1 MENISVNNLVEEFE
15 SSLPR
20 EISISISKNIL
31 NSKISKENA
40 ISEYKK
46 NIGLL
51 EKKIQRQ
58 VINCTG
64 TLLHTNLGRAQINPR
79 FTGGASNIE
88 YDLDQHKRGE
98 RNEYLTSSM
107 NLLLNSENVCF
118 VNNNAAALFI
128 TLSTVKNSSNIKNV
142 IISRGEIIEIGGSYR
157 LPEIIQE
164 TDLKM
169 VEIGT
174 TNKTKITDYEK
185 ALKENKDSLILKVH
199 RSNFS
204 IDGFVEEVNL
214 KDLKSLTE
222 SQNSILVHDLGSGLV
237 ASKKFLEKEN
247 IDIFDDEPTV
257 QESLRQGAD
266 LVMFSGDKLFGSLQ
280 SGIIAGDKKMIQSIK
295 ESPLFRTYRCSP
307 LTLFEL
313 QETTSKYVS
322 KKEIEIPLWKMIS
335 MKYENLENRIRSV
348 CENLEIKHEVV
359 HDYSVMGGGTLPNKT
374 IPSPVVQISELENK
388 DLMSKLMLN
397 EIPIIPRINKNN
409 IIIDLR
415 STSEKNDKYIKDFF
429 TKLLQLLLLLDM

>member
-1 MENISVNNLVEEFE
+1 MDKISVNKLVEKVK
-15 SSLPR
+15 SNLPR
-20 EISISISKNIL
+20 EIIVSIAQSCLNENTDSQTTIKNF
-31 NSKISKENA
+31 EN
-40 ISEYKK
+40 ELYKYTLK
-46 NIGLL
+46 VQ
-51 EKKIQRQ
+51 KK

-64 TLLHTNLGRAQINPR
+64 TLLHTNLGRAQTDIDFN
-79 FTGGASNIE
+79 GGSTNIE
-88 YDLDQHKRGE
+88 YDILNNRRGK
-98 RNEYLTSSM
+98 RNEFLNQSM
-107 NLLLNSENVCF
+107 NLLLGSEDVCF
-118 VNNNAAALFI
+118 VNNNASSLYI
-128 TLSTVKNSSNIKNV
+128 TLKTLKNIYGKKSV

-185 ALKENKDSLILKVH
+185 ALKENEDSLILKVH

-204 IDGFVEEVNL
+204 INGFVEEVNL
-214 KDLKSLTE
+214 KDLRSLTE
-222 SQNSILVHDLGSGLV
+222 SHNSILIHDLGSGLV
-237 ASKKFLEKEN
+237 ASRKFLEKEN

-280 SGIIAGDKKMIQSIK
+280 SGIIAGNKEMIQSIK

-313 QETTSKYVS
+313 QETTNKYVS
-322 KKEIEIPLWKMIS
+322 KNEIEIPLWKMIA
-335 MKYENLENRIRSV
+335 MNYEELENRIKSIT
-348 CENLEIKHEVV
+348 ENLKIKHEVV
-359 HDYSVMGGGTLPNKT
+359 QDNSVMGGGTLPNKF
-374 IPSPVVQISELENK
+374 IASPVIQISELEYTN
-388 DLMSKLMLN
+388 LMSKLIHN

-409 IIIDLR
+409 IIIDVR
-415 STSEKNDKYIKDFF
+415 STSEKNDIPIKDFF
-429 TKLLQLLLLLDM
+429 TNL

>member
-1 MENISVNNLVEEFE
+1 MDKISVNKLVEEVK
-15 SSLPR
+15 SNLPR
-20 EISISISKNIL
+20 EIIVSIAQSCLNKNTDSQTTIK
-31 NSKISKENA
+31 NFEN
-40 ISEYKK
+40 ELYKYTLK
-46 NIGLL
+46 VQ
-51 EKKIQRQ
+51 KK

-64 TLLHTNLGRAQINPR
+64 TLLHTNLGRAQTDIN
-79 FTGGASNIE
+79 FNGESTNIE
-88 YDLDQHKRGE
+88 YDILNNRRGK
-98 RNEYLTSSM
+98 RNEFLNQSM
-107 NLLLNSENVCF
+107 NLLLGSEDVCF
-118 VNNNAAALFI
+118 VNNNASSLYI
-128 TLSTVKNSSNIKNV
+128 TLKTLKNIYGKKSV

-185 ALKENKDSLILKVH
+185 ALKENEDSLILKVH

-204 IDGFVEEVNL
+204 INGFVEEVNL

-222 SQNSILVHDLGSGLV
+222 SHNSILIHDLGSGLV
-237 ASKKFLEKEN
+237 ASRKFLEKEN

-280 SGIIAGDKKMIQSIK
+280 SGIIAGDKEMIQSIK

-313 QETTSKYVS
+313 QETTNKYVS
-322 KKEIEIPLWKMIS
+322 KNEIEIPLWKMIA
-335 MKYENLENRIRSV
+335 MNYEELENRIKSIT
-348 CENLEIKHEVV
+348 ENLKIKHEVV
-359 HDYSVMGGGTLPNKT
+359 HDNSVMGGGTLPNKF
-374 IPSPVVQISELENK
+374 IASPVIQISELENTN
-388 DLMSKLMLN
+388 LMSKLIHN

-409 IIIDLR
+409 IIIDVR
-415 STSEKNDKYIKDFF
+415 STSEKNDIPIKDFF
-429 TKLLQLLLLLDM
+429 TNL

>member
-1 MENISVNNLVEEFE
+1 MDKISVNKLVAEVK
-15 SSLPR
+15 SNLPR
-20 EISISISKNIL
+20 EVLVLIAQNCLSKNKDIQTTIK
-31 NSKISKENA
+31 NFEN
-40 ISEYKK
+40 EVYKYSLK
-46 NIGLL
+46 VQ
-51 EKKIQRQ
+51 KK

-64 TLLHTNLGRAQINPR
+64 TLLHTNLGRAQTDIN
-79 FTGGASNIE
+79 FNGESTNVE
-88 YDLDQHKRGE
+88 YDIFNNRRGK
-98 RNEYLTSSM
+98 RNEFLSESM
-107 NLLLNSENVCF
+107 NLLLGSDDVCF
-118 VNNNAAALFI
+118 VNNNASSLFI
-128 TLSTVKNSSNIKNV
+128 TLKTLKNIYGMKSV

-280 SGIIAGDKKMIQSIK
+280 SGIIAGDEEMIRSIK

-313 QETTSKYVS
+313 QETTNKYVS
-322 KKEIEIPLWKMIS
+322 KNEIEIPLWKMIA
-335 MKYENLENRIRSV
+335 MNYEELENRIKSIT
-348 CENLEIKHEVV
+348 ENLKIKHEVV
-359 HDYSVMGGGTLPNKT
+359 QDNSVMGGGTLPNKF
-374 IPSPVVQISELENK
+374 IASPVIQISEQENTN
-388 DLMSKLMLN
+388 LMN
-397 EIPIIPRINKNN
+397 
-409 IIIDLR
+409 
-415 STSEKNDKYIKDFF
+415 
-429 TKLLQLLLLLDM
+429 

>member
-1 MENISVNNLVEEFE
+1 MDKISVNKLVEEVK
-15 SSLPR
+15 SNLPR
-20 EISISISKNIL
+20 EIIVSIAQSCLNENTDSQTTIKNF
-31 NSKISKENA
+31 EN
-40 ISEYKK
+40 ELYKYTLK
-46 NIGLL
+46 VQ
-51 EKKIQRQ
+51 KK

-64 TLLHTNLGRAQINPR
+64 TLLHTNLGRAQTDIN
-79 FTGGASNIE
+79 FNGGSTNIE
-88 YDLDQHKRGE
+88 YDILNNRRGK
-98 RNEYLTSSM
+98 RNEFLNQSM
-107 NLLLNSENVCF
+107 NLLLGSEDVCF
-118 VNNNAAALFI
+118 VNNNASSLYI
-128 TLSTVKNSSNIKNV
+128 TLKTLKNIYGKKSV

-185 ALKENKDSLILKVH
+185 ALKENEDSLILKVH

-204 IDGFVEEVNL
+204 INGFVEEVNL

-222 SQNSILVHDLGSGLV
+222 SHNSILIHDLGSGLV
-237 ASKKFLEKEN
+237 ASRKFLEKEN

-280 SGIIAGDKKMIQSIK
+280 SGIIAGDKEMIQSIK

-313 QETTSKYVS
+313 QETTNKYVS
-322 KKEIEIPLWKMIS
+322 KNEIEIPLWKMIA
-335 MKYENLENRIRSV
+335 MNYEELENRIKSIT
-348 CENLEIKHEVV
+348 ENLKIKHEVV
-359 HDYSVMGGGTLPNKT
+359 HDNSVMGGGTLPNKF
-374 IPSPVVQISELENK
+374 IASPVIQISELENTN
-388 DLMSKLMLN
+388 LMSKLIHN

-409 IIIDLR
+409 IIIDVR
-415 STSEKNDKYIKDFF
+415 STSEKNDISIKDFF
-429 TKLLQLLLLLDM
+429 TIL

>member
-1 MENISVNNLVEEFE
+1 MDKISVNKLVEEVK
-15 SSLPR
+15 SNLPR
-20 EISISISKNIL
+20 EIIVSIAQSCLNENTDSQTTIKNF
-31 NSKISKENA
+31 EN
-40 ISEYKK
+40 ELYKYTLK
-46 NIGLL
+46 VQ
-51 EKKIQRQ
+51 KK

-64 TLLHTNLGRAQINPR
+64 TLLHTNLGRAQTDIN
-79 FTGGASNIE
+79 FNGGSTNIE
-88 YDLDQHKRGE
+88 YDILNNRRGK
-98 RNEYLTSSM
+98 RNEFLNQSM
-107 NLLLNSENVCF
+107 NLLLGSEDVCF
-118 VNNNAAALFI
+118 VNNNASSLYI
-128 TLSTVKNSSNIKNV
+128 TLKTLKNIYGKKSV

-185 ALKENKDSLILKVH
+185 ALKENEDSLILKVH

-204 IDGFVEEVNL
+204 INGFVEEVNL

-222 SQNSILVHDLGSGLV
+222 SHNSILIHDLGSGLV
-237 ASKKFLEKEN
+237 ASRKFLEKEN
-247 IDIFDDEPTV
+247 IEIFDDEPTV

-280 SGIIAGDKKMIQSIK
+280 SGIIAGDKEMIQSIK

-313 QETTSKYVS
+313 QETTNKYVS
-322 KKEIEIPLWKMIS
+322 KNEIEIPLWKMIA
-335 MKYENLENRIRSV
+335 MNYEELENRIKSIT
-348 CENLEIKHEVV
+348 ENLKIKHEVV
-359 HDYSVMGGGTLPNKT
+359 HDNSVMGGGTLPNKF
-374 IPSPVVQISELENK
+374 IASPVIQISELENTN
-388 DLMSKLMLN
+388 LMSKLIHN

-409 IIIDLR
+409 IIIDVR
-415 STSEKNDKYIKDFF
+415 STSEKNDIPIKDFF
-429 TKLLQLLLLLDM
+429 TNL

>member
-1 MENISVNNLVEEFE
+1 MDKISVNKLVEEVK
-15 SSLPR
+15 SNLPR
-20 EISISISKNIL
+20 EIIVSIAQSCLNENTDSQTTIKNF
-31 NSKISKENA
+31 EN
-40 ISEYKK
+40 ELYKYTLK
-46 NIGLL
+46 VQ
-51 EKKIQRQ
+51 KK

-64 TLLHTNLGRAQINPR
+64 TLLHTNLGRAQTDIN
-79 FTGGASNIE
+79 FNGESTNIE
-88 YDLDQHKRGE
+88 YDILNNRRGK
-98 RNEYLTSSM
+98 RNEFLNQSM
-107 NLLLNSENVCF
+107 NLLLGSEDVCF
-118 VNNNAAALFI
+118 VNNNASSLYI
-128 TLSTVKNSSNIKNV
+128 TLKTLKNIYGKKSV

-185 ALKENKDSLILKVH
+185 ALKENGDSLILKVH

-204 IDGFVEEVNL
+204 INGFVEEVNL

-222 SQNSILVHDLGSGLV
+222 SHNSILIHDLGSGLV
-237 ASKKFLEKEN
+237 ASRKFLEKEN

-280 SGIIAGDKKMIQSIK
+280 SGIIAGDKEMIQSIK

-313 QETTSKYVS
+313 QETTNKYVS
-322 KKEIEIPLWKMIS
+322 KNEIEIPLWKMIA
-335 MKYENLENRIRSV
+335 MNYEELENRIKSIT
-348 CENLEIKHEVV
+348 ENLKIKHEVV
-359 HDYSVMGGGTLPNKT
+359 HDNSVMGGGTLPNKF
-374 IPSPVVQISELENK
+374 IASPVIQISELENTN
-388 DLMSKLMLN
+388 LMSKLIHN

-409 IIIDLR
+409 IIIDVR
-415 STSEKNDKYIKDFF
+415 STSEKNDIPIKDFF
-429 TKLLQLLLLLDM
+429 TNL

>member
-1 MENISVNNLVEEFE
+1 MDKISVNKLVEEVK
-15 SSLPR
+15 SNLPR
-20 EISISISKNIL
+20 EIIVSIAQSCLNENTDSQTTIKNF
-31 NSKISKENA
+31 EN
-40 ISEYKK
+40 ELYKYTLK
-46 NIGLL
+46 VQ
-51 EKKIQRQ
+51 KK

-64 TLLHTNLGRAQINPR
+64 TLLHTNLGRAQTDIN
-79 FTGGASNIE
+79 FNGESTNIE
-88 YDLDQHKRGE
+88 YDILNNRRGK
-98 RNEYLTSSM
+98 RNEFLNQSM
-107 NLLLNSENVCF
+107 NLLLGSEDVCF
-118 VNNNAAALFI
+118 VNNNASSLYI
-128 TLSTVKNSSNIKNV
+128 TLKTLKNIYGKKSV

-185 ALKENKDSLILKVH
+185 ALKENEDSLILKVH

-204 IDGFVEEVNL
+204 INGFVEEVNL
-214 KDLKSLTE
+214 KDLRSLTE
-222 SQNSILVHDLGSGLV
+222 SHDSILIHDLGSGLV
-237 ASKKFLEKEN
+237 ASRKFLEKEN

-280 SGIIAGDKKMIQSIK
+280 SGIIAGDKEMIQSIK

-313 QETTSKYVS
+313 QETTNKYVS
-322 KKEIEIPLWKMIS
+322 KNEIEIPLWKMIA
-335 MKYENLENRIRSV
+335 MNYEELENRIKSIT
-348 CENLEIKHEVV
+348 ENLKIKHEVV
-359 HDYSVMGGGTLPNKT
+359 HDNSVMGGGTLPNKF
-374 IPSPVVQISELENK
+374 IASPVIQISELENTN
-388 DLMSKLMLN
+388 LMSKLIHN

-409 IIIDLR
+409 IIIDVR
-415 STSEKNDKYIKDFF
+415 STSEKNDTPIKDFF
-429 TKLLQLLLLLDM
+429 TNL

>member
-1 MENISVNNLVEEFE
+1 MDKISVNKLVEEVK
-15 SSLPR
+15 SNLPR
-20 EISISISKNIL
+20 EIIVSIAQSCLNKNTDSQTTIKNFEDEL
-31 NSKISKENA
+31 
-40 ISEYKK
+40 YKYTLK
-46 NIGLL
+46 VQ
-51 EKKIQRQ
+51 KK

-64 TLLHTNLGRAQINPR
+64 TLLHTNLGRAQTDIN
-79 FTGGASNIE
+79 FNGESTNIE
-88 YDLDQHKRGE
+88 YDILNNRRGK
-98 RNEYLTSSM
+98 RNEFLNQSM
-107 NLLLNSENVCF
+107 NLLLGSEDVCF
-118 VNNNAAALFI
+118 VNNNASSLYI
-128 TLSTVKNSSNIKNV
+128 TLKTLKNIYGKKSV

-185 ALKENKDSLILKVH
+185 ALKENEDSLILKVH

-204 IDGFVEEVNL
+204 INGFVEEVNL

-222 SQNSILVHDLGSGLV
+222 SHNSILIHDLGSGLV
-237 ASKKFLEKEN
+237 ASRKFLEKEN
-247 IDIFDDEPTV
+247 IEIFDDEPTV

-280 SGIIAGDKKMIQSIK
+280 SGIIAGNKEMIQSIK

-313 QETTSKYVS
+313 QETTNKYVS
-322 KKEIEIPLWKMIS
+322 KNEIEIPLWKMIA
-335 MKYENLENRIRSV
+335 MNYEELENRIKSIT
-348 CENLEIKHEVV
+348 ENLKIKHEVV
-359 HDYSVMGGGTLPNKT
+359 HDNSVMGGGTLPNKF
-374 IPSPVVQISELENK
+374 IASPVIQISELENTN
-388 DLMSKLMLN
+388 LMSKLIHN

-409 IIIDLR
+409 IIIDVR
-415 STSEKNDKYIKDFF
+415 STSEKNDIPIKDFF
-429 TKLLQLLLLLDM
+429 TNL

>member
-1 MENISVNNLVEEFE
+1 MDKISVNKLVEEVK
-15 SSLPR
+15 SNLPR
-20 EISISISKNIL
+20 EIIVSIAQSCLNENTDSQTTIKNF
-31 NSKISKENA
+31 EN
-40 ISEYKK
+40 ELYKYTLK
-46 NIGLL
+46 VQ
-51 EKKIQRQ
+51 KK

-64 TLLHTNLGRAQINPR
+64 TLLHTNLGRAQTDIN
-79 FTGGASNIE
+79 FNGESTNIE
-88 YDLDQHKRGE
+88 YDILNNRRGK
-98 RNEYLTSSM
+98 RNEFLNQSM
-107 NLLLNSENVCF
+107 NLLLGSEDVCF
-118 VNNNAAALFI
+118 VNNNASSLYI
-128 TLSTVKNSSNIKNV
+128 TLKTLKNIYGKKSV

-185 ALKENKDSLILKVH
+185 ALKENEDSLILKVH

-204 IDGFVEEVNL
+204 INGFVEEVNL

-222 SQNSILVHDLGSGLV
+222 SHNSILIHDLGSGLV
-237 ASKKFLEKEN
+237 ASRKFLEKEN

-280 SGIIAGDKKMIQSIK
+280 SGIIAGDKEMIQSIK

-313 QETTSKYVS
+313 QETTNKYVS
-322 KKEIEIPLWKMIS
+322 KNEIEIPLWKMIA
-335 MKYENLENRIRSV
+335 MNYEELENRIKSIT
-348 CENLEIKHEVV
+348 ENLKIKHEVV
-359 HDYSVMGGGTLPNKT
+359 DDNSVMGGGTLPNKF
-374 IPSPVVQISELENK
+374 IASPVIQISELENTN
-388 DLMSKLMLN
+388 LMSKLIHN

-409 IIIDLR
+409 IIIDVR
-415 STSEKNDKYIKDFF
+415 STSEKNDIPIKDFF
-429 TKLLQLLLLLDM
+429 TNL

>member
-1 MENISVNNLVEEFE
+1 MDKISVNKLVEEVK
-15 SSLPR
+15 SNLPR
-20 EISISISKNIL
+20 EIIVSIAQSCLNENTDSKTTIKNF
-31 NSKISKENA
+31 EN
-40 ISEYKK
+40 EVYKYTFK
-46 NIGLL
+46 VQ
-51 EKKIQRQ
+51 KK

-64 TLLHTNLGRAQINPR
+64 TLLHTNLGRAQTDIDFDGESTNV
-79 FTGGASNIE
+79 E
-88 YDLDQHKRGE
+88 YDILNNSRGK
-98 RNEYLTSSM
+98 RNEFLNESM
-107 NLLLNSENVCF
+107 NLLLDSEDVSF
-118 VNNNAAALFI
+118 VNNNASSLFI
-128 TLSTVKNSSNIKNV
+128 TLKTLKDVYGKNSV

-164 TDLKM
+164 TELKM
-169 VEIGT
+169 IEIGT

-204 IDGFVEEVNL
+204 IDGFVEEVSL
-214 KDLKSLTE
+214 KDLKSLTD
-222 SQNSILVHDLGSGLV
+222 SQNSILIHDLGSGLV
-237 ASKKFLEKEN
+237 ASRKFLEKEN

-280 SGIIAGDKKMIQSIK
+280 SGIIAGDKKIIQSIK

-313 QETTSKYVS
+313 QETTKKYVS

-335 MKYENLENRIRSV
+335 MKYEDLENRIKSIS
-348 CENLEIKHEVV
+348 ENLEIKHEFVR
-359 HDYSVMGGGTLPNKT
+359 DNSVMGGGTLPNKS
-374 IPSPVVQISELENK
+374 IASPVIQISELENK
-388 DLMSKLMLN
+388 DLLTKLMRN
-397 EIPIIPRINKNN
+397 EIPIIPRINKKN

-415 STSEKNDKYIKDFF
+415 STSEKNDIYIKDFF
-429 TKLLQLLLLLDM
+429 KKL

>member
-1 MENISVNNLVEEFE
+1 MDKISVNRLVEEVK
-15 SSLPR
+15 SNLPR
-20 EISISISKNIL
+20 EILVLIAQNCLNKNTDIQTTIK
-31 NSKISKENA
+31 NFEN
-40 ISEYKK
+40 EVYKYTLK
-46 NIGLL
+46 VQ
-51 EKKIQRQ
+51 KK

-64 TLLHTNLGRAQINPR
+64 TLLHTNLGRAQTDIDFN
-79 FTGGASNIE
+79 GGSTNIE
-88 YDLDQHKRGE
+88 YDILNNRRGK
-98 RNEYLTSSM
+98 RNEFLNQSM
-107 NLLLNSENVCF
+107 NLLLGSEDVCF
-118 VNNNAAALFI
+118 VNNNASSLYI
-128 TLSTVKNSSNIKNV
+128 TLKTLKNIYGKKSV

-185 ALKENKDSLILKVH
+185 ALKENEDSLILKVH

-204 IDGFVEEVNL
+204 INGFVEEVNL
-214 KDLKSLTE
+214 KDLRSLTE
-222 SQNSILVHDLGSGLV
+222 SHNSILIHDLGSGLV
-237 ASKKFLEKEN
+237 ASRKFLEKEN

-280 SGIIAGDKKMIQSIK
+280 SGIIAGDKEMIQSIK

-313 QETTSKYVS
+313 QETTNKYVS
-322 KKEIEIPLWKMIS
+322 KNEIEIPLWKMIA
-335 MKYENLENRIRSV
+335 MNYEELENRIKSIT
-348 CENLEIKHEVV
+348 ENLKIKHEVV
-359 HDYSVMGGGTLPNKT
+359 QDNSVMGGGTLPNKF
-374 IPSPVVQISELENK
+374 IASPVIQISELENTN
-388 DLMSKLMLN
+388 LMSKLIHN

-409 IIIDLR
+409 IIIDVR
-415 STSEKNDKYIKDFF
+415 STSEKNDIPIKDFF
-429 TKLLQLLLLLDM
+429 TNL

>member
-20 EISISISKNIL
+20 EISISIAKNIL

-157 LPEIIQE
+157 LPEIIESSGLKLQE
-164 TDLKM
+164 
-169 VEIGT
+169 VGT
-174 TNKTKITDYEK
+174 TNKTDIKDYEK
-185 ALKENKDSLILKVH
+185 ALKSNPDSILLKVH

-204 IDGFVEEVNL
+204 IKGFTKEVSIKEL
-214 KDLKSLTE
+214 KTLSTKYNAHLF
-222 SQNSILVHDLGSGLV
+222 HDLGSGLV
-237 ASKKFLEKEN
+237 IDRNFLEEKE
-247 IDIFDDEPTV
+247 IDIFNSEPTV
-257 QESLRQGAD
+257 QESLEDGSD
-266 LVMFSGDKLFGSLQ
+266 LVMFSGDKLFGSVQ
-280 SGIIAGDKKMIQSIK
+280 SGIIAGKENLVKEIK
-295 ESPLFRTYRCSP
+295 NDPLFRTYRCSP
-307 LTLFEL
+307 LILFEL
-313 QETTSKYVS
+313 QNTVNKYIDKNEMSIPIWSSLLMKYEELLARVDDIS
-322 KKEIEIPLWKMIS
+322 KKISIDGGTMPDKKLLTPAIGISSKNIDEDLRILSNQEIPL
-335 MKYENLENRIRSV
+335 
-348 CENLEIKHEVV
+348 
-359 HDYSVMGGGTLPNKT
+359 
-374 IPSPVVQISELENK
+374 
-388 DLMSKLMLN
+388 
-397 EIPIIPRINKNN
+397 IPRISEDK
-409 IIIDLR
+409 IIIDVR
-415 STSEKNDKYIKDFF
+415 SCPVEDDEKIIELLN
-429 TKLLQLLLLLDM
+429 KL

>member
-1 MENISVNNLVEEFE
+1 MDKISVNRLVEEVQ
-15 SSLPR
+15 SNLPR
-20 EISISISKNIL
+20 EIIVSIAQSCLNENTDSQTTIKEFKN
-31 NSKISKENA
+31 EV
-40 ISEYKK
+40 YKYTLK
-46 NIGLL
+46 VQ
-51 EKKIQRQ
+51 KK

-64 TLLHTNLGRAQINPR
+64 TLLHTNLGRAQTDIN
-79 FTGGASNIE
+79 FNGESTNVE
-88 YDLDQHKRGE
+88 YDILNNKRGK
-98 RNEYLTSSM
+98 RNEFLNESM
-107 NLLLNSENVCF
+107 NLLLGSEDVCF
-118 VNNNAAALFI
+118 VNNNASSLFI
-128 TLSTVKNSSNIKNV
+128 TLKTLKNIYGKKSL

-164 TDLKM
+164 TGLKM
-169 VEIGT
+169 VEVGT
-174 TNKTKITDYEK
+174 TNKTKITDYKK
-185 ALKENKDSLILKVH
+185 ALKENEDSLILKVH

-204 IDGFVEEVNL
+204 ISGFVEEVNL

-222 SQNSILVHDLGSGLV
+222 KQNSILIHDLGSGLV
-237 ASKKFLEKEN
+237 ASRKFLEKEN

-322 KKEIEIPLWKMIS
+322 KKEIEIPLWKMIA
-335 MKYENLENRIRSV
+335 MKYEDLENRIKSV
-348 CENLEIKHEVV
+348 SENLEIKHEVV
-359 HDYSVMGGGTLPNKT
+359 NDNSVMGGGTLPNKS
-374 IPSPVVQISELENK
+374 IPTPVIQIRELENP
-388 DLMSKLMLN
+388 DLMSKLMGY
-397 EIPIIPRINKNN
+397 EIPIIPRINNNN

-415 STSEKNDKYIKDFF
+415 STPEKNDIYIKDFF
-429 TKLLQLLLLLDM
+429 TKL

>member
-1 MENISVNNLVEEFE
+1 MI
-15 SSLPR
+15 
-20 EISISISKNIL
+20 
-31 NSKISKENA
+31 
-40 ISEYKK
+40 
-46 NIGLL
+46 
-51 EKKIQRQ
+51 
-58 VINCTG
+58 
-64 TLLHTNLGRAQINPR
+64 
-79 FTGGASNIE
+79 
-88 YDLDQHKRGE
+88 
-98 RNEYLTSSM
+98 
-107 NLLLNSENVCF
+107 
-118 VNNNAAALFI
+118 
-128 TLSTVKNSSNIKNV
+128 
-142 IISRGEIIEIGGSYR
+142 
-157 LPEIIQE
+157 
-164 TDLKM
+164 
-169 VEIGT
+169 
-174 TNKTKITDYEK
+174 
-185 ALKENKDSLILKVH
+185 
-199 RSNFS
+199 
-204 IDGFVEEVNL
+204 
-214 KDLKSLTE
+214 
-222 SQNSILVHDLGSGLV
+222 HDLGSGLV

-266 LVMFSGDKLFGSLQ
+266 LVMFSGDKLVGSLQ

-295 ESPLFRTYRCSP
+295 DSPLFRTYRCSP

-335 MKYENLENRIRSV
+335 MKYENLENRIKSV

-415 STSEKNDKYIKDFF
+415 STSEKNDSYIKDFF
-429 TKLLQLLLLLDM
+429 TKL

>member
-1 MENISVNNLVEEFE
+1 MDKISVNKLVEEVK
-15 SSLPR
+15 SNLPR
-20 EISISISKNIL
+20 EIIVSIAQSCLNENTDSQTTIKNF
-31 NSKISKENA
+31 EN
-40 ISEYKK
+40 ELYKYTLK
-46 NIGLL
+46 VQ
-51 EKKIQRQ
+51 KK

-64 TLLHTNLGRAQINPR
+64 TLLHTNLGRAQTDIDFN
-79 FTGGASNIE
+79 GGSTNIE
-88 YDLDQHKRGE
+88 YDILNNRRGK
-98 RNEYLTSSM
+98 RNEFLNQSM
-107 NLLLNSENVCF
+107 NLLLGSEDVCF
-118 VNNNAAALFI
+118 VNNNASSLYI
-128 TLSTVKNSSNIKNV
+128 TLKTLKNIYGKKSV

-185 ALKENKDSLILKVH
+185 ALKENEDSLILKVH

-222 SQNSILVHDLGSGLV
+222 SQNSILIHDLGSGLV
-237 ASKKFLEKEN
+237 ASRKFLEKEN

-280 SGIIAGDKKMIQSIK
+280 SGMIAGDEEMIRSIK

-313 QETTSKYVS
+313 QETTNKYISKN
-322 KKEIEIPLWKMIS
+322 EIEIPLWKMIA
-335 MKYENLENRIRSV
+335 MNYEELENRIKSIT
-348 CENLEIKHEVV
+348 ENLKIKHEVV
-359 HDYSVMGGGTLPNKT
+359 QDNSVMGGGTLPNKF
-374 IPSPVVQISELENK
+374 IASPVIQISEQENTN
-388 DLMSKLMLN
+388 LMSKLMHN

-409 IIIDLR
+409 IIIDVR
-415 STSEKNDKYIKDFF
+415 STSEKNDIPIKDFF
-429 TKLLQLLLLLDM
+429 TNL

>member
-1 MENISVNNLVEEFE
+1 MDKISVNKLVEEVK
-15 SSLPR
+15 SNLPR
-20 EISISISKNIL
+20 EIIVSIAQSCLNENTDSQTTIKNF
-31 NSKISKENA
+31 EN
-40 ISEYKK
+40 ELYKYTLK
-46 NIGLL
+46 VQ
-51 EKKIQRQ
+51 KK

-64 TLLHTNLGRAQINPR
+64 TLLHTNLGRAQTDIN
-79 FTGGASNIE
+79 FNGESTNIE
-88 YDLDQHKRGE
+88 YDILNNRRGK
-98 RNEYLTSSM
+98 RNEFLNQSM
-107 NLLLNSENVCF
+107 NLLLGSEDVCF
-118 VNNNAAALFI
+118 VNNNASSLYI
-128 TLSTVKNSSNIKNV
+128 TLKTLKNIYGKKSV

-185 ALKENKDSLILKVH
+185 ALKENEDSLILKVH

-204 IDGFVEEVNL
+204 INGFVEEVNL

-222 SQNSILVHDLGSGLV
+222 SYNSVLIHDLGSGLV
-237 ASKKFLEKEN
+237 ASRKFLEKEN
-247 IDIFDDEPTV
+247 INIFDDEPTV

-280 SGIIAGDKKMIQSIK
+280 SGIIAGNKEMIQSIK

-313 QETTSKYVS
+313 QETTNKYVS
-322 KKEIEIPLWKMIS
+322 KNEIEIPLWKMIA
-335 MKYENLENRIRSV
+335 MNYEELENRIKSIT
-348 CENLEIKHEVV
+348 ENLKIKHEVV
-359 HDYSVMGGGTLPNKT
+359 HDNSVMGGGTLPNKF
-374 IPSPVVQISELENK
+374 IASPVIQISELENTN
-388 DLMSKLMLN
+388 LMSKLIHN

-409 IIIDLR
+409 IIIDVR
-415 STSEKNDKYIKDFF
+415 STSEKNDIPIKDFF
-429 TKLLQLLLLLDM
+429 TNL

>member
-1 MENISVNNLVEEFE
+1 MDKISVNKLVEEVK
-15 SSLPR
+15 SNLPR
-20 EISISISKNIL
+20 EILVLIAQNCLNKNTDIQTTIK
-31 NSKISKENA
+31 NFEN
-40 ISEYKK
+40 EVYKYTLK
-46 NIGLL
+46 VQ
-51 EKKIQRQ
+51 KK

-64 TLLHTNLGRAQINPR
+64 TLLHTNLGRAQTVIDFN
-79 FTGGASNIE
+79 GGSTNIE
-88 YDLDQHKRGE
+88 YDILNNRRGK
-98 RNEYLTSSM
+98 RNEFLNQSM
-107 NLLLNSENVCF
+107 NLLLGSEDVCF
-118 VNNNAAALFI
+118 VNNNASSLYI
-128 TLSTVKNSSNIKNV
+128 TLKTLKNIYGKKSV

-185 ALKENKDSLILKVH
+185 ALKENEDSLILKVH

-204 IDGFVEEVNL
+204 INGFVEEVNL
-214 KDLKSLTE
+214 KDLRSLTE
-222 SQNSILVHDLGSGLV
+222 SHNSILIHDLGSGLV
-237 ASKKFLEKEN
+237 ASRKFLEKEN

-280 SGIIAGDKKMIQSIK
+280 SGIIAGDKEMIQSIK

-313 QETTSKYVS
+313 QETTNKYVS
-322 KKEIEIPLWKMIS
+322 KNEIEIPLWKMIA
-335 MKYENLENRIRSV
+335 MNYEELENRIKSIT
-348 CENLEIKHEVV
+348 ENLKIKHEVV
-359 HDYSVMGGGTLPNKT
+359 QDNSVMGGGTLPNKF
-374 IPSPVVQISELENK
+374 IASPVIQISELENTN
-388 DLMSKLMLN
+388 LMSKLIHN

-409 IIIDLR
+409 IIIDVR
-415 STSEKNDKYIKDFF
+415 STSEKNDIPIKDFF
-429 TKLLQLLLLLDM
+429 TNL